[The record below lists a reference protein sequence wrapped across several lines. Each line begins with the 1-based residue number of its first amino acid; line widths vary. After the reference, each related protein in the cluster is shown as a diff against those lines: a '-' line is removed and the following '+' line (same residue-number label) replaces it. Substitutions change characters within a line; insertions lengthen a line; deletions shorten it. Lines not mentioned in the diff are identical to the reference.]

1 MRAVIFDHHDP
12 SPQAYHLVDTLPPPE
27 VAADG
32 VVIRVAYAA
41 LNRLD
46 NFVRIGWQGLDL
58 AWPHVPCSDFSGE
71 IVAIGRE
78 VTGWR
83 LGQRVTANPLVW
95 CGRCRAC
102 LAGRHNLCRAAHL
115 IGEHVRGACADYVAV
130 PARTLVAIP
139 DGYDMRLAAAAS
151 LVYVTAWHNLIVA
164 GALRPGERVLVVG
177 AGGGVNTAALQIA
190 QYAGA
195 TVYVIASNAE
205 KAARARQLGADW
217 AYDRSQHSAGASW
230 SRAVFEITEREGV
243 DMVVDNVGE
252 ATWRDSLRAL
262 RPGGRLVTVGGT
274 SGYSAQ
280 IPVNWIFGRHLKIIG
295 STMGAQDDY
304 LTVMNLVFQDR
315 LRPVI
320 DALFPIE
327 AFHLAIERLLDGA
340 MFGKIVIAIN
350 PTEST
355 DSETKAGKS

>member
-115 IGEHVRGACADYVAV
+115 IGEHVRGACAARAV
-130 PARTLVAIP
+130 TSPDRPRCGRCGAQRTVRPEGRHGKPARAP
-139 DGYDMRLAAAAS
+139 GRPWRRGPSGPACRRRRHAPAA
-151 LVYVTAWHNLIVA
+151 
-164 GALRPGERVLVVG
+164 ALRP
-177 AGGGVNTAALQIA
+177 AA
-190 QYAGA
+190 
-195 TVYVIASNAE
+195 T
-205 KAARARQLGADW
+205 ARARCAPPPDHL
-217 AYDRSQHSAGASW
+217 R
-230 SRAVFEITEREGV
+230 SRA
-243 DMVVDNVGE
+243 
-252 ATWRDSLRAL
+252 RAPA
-262 RPGGRLVTVGGT
+262 R
-274 SGYSAQ
+274 A
-280 IPVNWIFGRHLKIIG
+280 
-295 STMGAQDDY
+295 
-304 LTVMNLVFQDR
+304 
-315 LRPVI
+315 
-320 DALFPIE
+320 
-327 AFHLAIERLLDGA
+327 
-340 MFGKIVIAIN
+340 
-350 PTEST
+350 
-355 DSETKAGKS
+355 